1 MIRTQKWMTIFT
13 VIALVMLMTGLA
25 FAGDQGNININTA
38 TVEELVQLD
47 RVGPRY
53 AEKIV
58 SFRQEN
64 GLFKT
69 PEDIMLVSGIG
80 QKTFEINKD
89 RIIVK

>member
-1 MIRTQKWMTIFT
+1 MMRTQNCITIFT
-13 VIALVMLMTGLA
+13 AIALVMLMTGFV
-25 FAGDQGNININTA
+25 FAEDQGKININTA

-58 SFRQEN
+58 AFRQEN

-69 PEDIMLVSGIG
+69 PEEIMLVAGIG
-80 QKTFEINKD
+80 QKTFELNKD

>member
-1 MIRTQKWMTIFT
+1 MFRTQKWMTIFT
-13 VIALVMLMTGLA
+13 VMALVMLMTGFV
-25 FAGDQGNININTA
+25 FAGDQGKININTA

-58 SFRQEN
+58 VFRQEN

-80 QKTFEINKD
+80 QKTFEVNKD

>member
-1 MIRTQKWMTIFT
+1 MTIFT
-13 VIALVMLMTGLA
+13 VMALVMLMTGFV
-25 FAGDQGNININTA
+25 FAGDQGKININTA

-58 SFRQEN
+58 VFRQEN

-80 QKTFEINKD
+80 QKTFEVNKD

>member
-1 MIRTQKWMTIFT
+1 MFRTQKWMTIFT
-13 VIALVMLMTGLA
+13 VIALVMLMTGFV
-25 FAGDQGNININTA
+25 FAGDQGTININTA

-58 SFRQEN
+58 VFRQEN

-80 QKTFEINKD
+80 QKTFEVNKD